1 MIKIKMIK
9 RKNVILQMILLF
21 ILTVSLMGSPSVFAS
36 NQIHWE
42 NLSSAIKNNKANK
55 KVFLLHFYYPT
66 CSYCIMMDRN
76 VFSSKRV
83 INYLNAHFHNVLV
96 DIYSH
101 KKVMYFNG
109 KYMSD
114 SHIASKFNITGTP
127 TEIFF
132 SPTYKKIFILP
143 GYWSKN
149 NFLLVAKWIGS
160 GKYKVETLR
169 KFSRTQ

>member
-1 MIKIKMIK
+1 MIK
-9 RKNVILQMILLF
+9 RKNAILLMILLF
-21 ILTVSLMGSPSVFAS
+21 VLAISLIGYTSVFAS

-42 NLSSAIKNNKANK
+42 NLSSAIKNNKVNK
-55 KVFLLHFYYPT
+55 KVFLIHFYFPT
-66 CSYCIMMDRN
+66 CSYCIRMDKN
-76 VFSSKRV
+76 VFSRKDV

-114 SHIASKFNITGTP
+114 SHITSKLNVTGTP

-149 NFLLVAKWIGS
+149 NFLLVVKWIGS

-169 KFSRTQ
+169 KFSRAQ

>member
-1 MIKIKMIK
+1 MIK

-21 ILTVSLMGSPSVFAS
+21 ILAVSLMGSPSVFAS
-36 NQIHWE
+36 NSIHWK
-42 NLSSAIKNNKANK
+42 NLSSAIKNNKTNK

-66 CSYCIMMDRN
+66 CSYCIRMDRN

-83 INYLNAHFHNVLV
+83 INYLNAHFHNVMV

-132 SPTYKKIFILP
+132 SPAYKKIFILP

-160 GKYKVETLR
+160 GKYKAETLR
-169 KFSRTQ
+169 KFSHSQ

>member
-1 MIKIKMIK
+1 MS
-9 RKNVILQMILLF
+9 LLF
-21 ILTVSLMGSPSVFAS
+21 ILAVSLIGSPSVFAL
-36 NQIHWE
+36 NQIHWD

-66 CSYCIMMDRN
+66 CSYCIRMDKN
-76 VFSSKRV
+76 VFSSNRV
-83 INYLNAHFHNVLV
+83 INYLNAHFHNVMV

-132 SPTYKKIFILP
+132 SPTYKKVFILP

-149 NFLLVAKWIGS
+149 NFLLVVKWIGS

-169 KFSRTQ
+169 KFSSTQ